1 MDESSSRRSS
11 TQSTTQSRRTDLQ
24 RQHRITRA
32 LARNNQEANQ
42 VLNENIP
49 QQLRY
54 YFRRREISMD
64 IQPEPMDIDE
74 PAALEISEN
83 AARDDSNM
91 MNMDHPNDSG
101 LNSDGNDIET
111 ENINHNVELGH
122 DTDSDDESI
131 QHNDSITN
139 EIREEIVSPRVSLPD
154 DVRDALIAIAR
165 TKANSDQLGRLANH
179 FLSDSNP
186 LTNWNLALLVHKLA
200 EIIKKESVTGGLPP
214 EFMFSGSSDMDPLVM
229 QSLIDSAI
237 FSNDPA
243 DSNVITMASRCLS
256 NLVTKLGRN
265 AEPMIGQPINEKVVP
280 LLCDI
285 LTEGPQTNDS
295 EHLKAIIIALYQF
308 SKPYRINCSRYII
321 NRRVLPHIFG
331 SILPFFADSDRL
343 LPLKLLANCCQNAPR
358 DCYNILMDE
367 IINGDDFQCL
377 FADYEPPYVVRRCSL
392 VISYMTSL
400 YPDDLNSFR
409 IFNNDSVIRLMVG
422 NVNVFSD
429 ENSNKPDD
437 DLNEDECKLHIWK
450 MFTTLTTKSPANLAR
465 IFQHGIVKALY
476 ETLTHTPA
484 PLIDHRVTTK
494 NLVEKVQRDLRNAKS
509 RLESYNLCK
518 CIFNFILRLFPS
530 LPRTGLRQIQQIN
543 HIHDYD
549 DDDEDRIS
557 DILGAGIEKVDMDDM
572 SVDHEENPPVFMS
585 EEQTKD
591 FACLILPALIQAYY
605 STNISTEAKT
615 WEIRAMII
623 DCVVVFILYL
633 DNELI
638 HDILEQAE
646 IQDFLETVFKATYYV
661 SNVNDS
667 NVKHV
672 FRQGME
678 VVAQCLD
685 NWGETFEKKFAYDI
699 MIKLIKNVTKIIKE

>member
-11 TQSTTQSRRTDLQ
+11 TQSTATKTSRGTDIQ
-24 RQHRITRA
+24 HQHRITRA
-32 LARNNQEANQ
+32 TARNNQEANL
-42 VLNENIP
+42 VVNENIP

-54 YFRRREISMD
+54 YFRRREINMD

-74 PAALEISEN
+74 PAVLEISDN
-83 AARDDSNM
+83 TVRDDTNM
-91 MNMDHPNDSG
+91 MNMDHPDAG
-101 LNSDGNDIET
+101 LNSDGNDIES
-111 ENINHNVELGH
+111 EIINHNAEIEH

-131 QHNDSITN
+131 QHHDIITN
-139 EIREEIVSPRVSLPD
+139 EVREEIVNQRISLPD
-154 DVRDALIAIAR
+154 DVRDALLAIAR

-186 LTNWNLALLVHKLA
+186 LTNWNLTLLVHKLA
-200 EIIKKESVTGGLPP
+200 EIIKKESVTGGIPP
-214 EFMFSGSSDMDPLVM
+214 EFMFSGAGDMDPLVM

-265 AEPMIGQPINEKVVP
+265 AEPMIGPAINEKVVP

-308 SKPYRINCSRYII
+308 SKPYRINCSRYIV

-331 SILPFFADSDRL
+331 SILPFFADGDRL

-358 DCYNILMDE
+358 DCYKILMDE
-367 IINGDDFQCL
+367 IINGDDFKCL

-409 IFNNDSVIRLMVG
+409 IFSNDNVIRLMVE

-450 MFTTLTTKSPANLAR
+450 MFTTLTTKSPVNLAR
-465 IFQHGIVKALY
+465 IFQHGIVRALY

-484 PLIDHRVTTK
+484 PFFDHRDTTK
-494 NLVEKVQRDLRNAKS
+494 MMVEKVQKNQRNAKS

-530 LPRTGLRQIQQIN
+530 LPRTG
-543 HIHDYD
+543 
-549 DDDEDRIS
+549 
-557 DILGAGIEKVDMDDM
+557 IEKVDIDDM
-572 SVDHEENPPVFMS
+572 SVDHEDSPPAFMS
-585 EEQTKD
+585 EEQTKA

-623 DCVVVFILYL
+623 DCVVVFIHYL

-667 NVKHV
+667 HVKHV
-672 FRQGME
+672 FKQGME
-678 VVAQCLD
+678 IVAQCLD
-685 NWGETFEKKFAYDI
+685 SWGETFEKKFA
-699 MIKLIKNVTKIIKE
+699 